1 MTRAR
6 ERDDEEKRF
15 EAREDSYH
23 ARVRHAYADVLNAA
37 AERGET
43 AEIDASGSV
52 EDVAERVK
60 RAVAKQ
66 FQDAF

>member
-1 MTRAR
+1 M
-6 ERDDEEKRF
+6 
-15 EAREDSYH
+15 
-23 ARVRHAYADVLNAA
+23 RHAYADVLNAA